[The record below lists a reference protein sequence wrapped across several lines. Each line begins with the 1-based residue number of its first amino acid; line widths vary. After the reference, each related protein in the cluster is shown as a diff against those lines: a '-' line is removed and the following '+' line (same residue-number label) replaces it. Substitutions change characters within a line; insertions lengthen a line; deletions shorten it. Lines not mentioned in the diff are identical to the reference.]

1 MKDKKKGILF
11 ILGAAFFFALMNLFV
26 KLGGDVP
33 TMQKAFFRNAVAA
46 IAALFVVMK
55 NNGCLKSAKGNIT
68 DLVLRSSFGLFGII
82 CNFYAIDRL
91 NISDA
96 SLLNK
101 LSPFFAVIF
110 SIFILHEIASKRE
123 WMYVIVAFIGA
134 LFVIKPTFSM
144 EIIPAI
150 AGTIGGMCA
159 GLAYTF
165 VRKMTK
171 NGVEGP
177 VIVLFFS
184 AFSSI
189 VLLPNLIINFTSM
202 STQQTLSLIMAGV
215 SAAGGQFCITAAY
228 KNAPAKEISVFD
240 YTQVV
245 IAAVLGFLFL
255 DQIPDILSFLGYAI
269 ILTVAVLKWRY
280 NLKNEVPCR

>member
-82 CNFYAIDRL
+82 CNFYAIDHL

-150 AGTIGGMCA
+150 AGTVGGMCA

-189 VLLPNLIINFTSM
+189 VLLPNLILNFSPM
-202 STQQTLSLIMAGV
+202 SIEQTLSLIMAGV

>member
-55 NNGCLKSAKGNIT
+55 NKGCLRSAKGNVI

-82 CNFYAIDRL
+82 CNFYAIDHL

-144 EIIPAI
+144 EIIPAL

-245 IAAVLGFLFL
+245 IAAALGFLFM
-255 DQIPDILSFLGYAI
+255 QEMPDPLSFLGYAI

-280 NLKNEVPCR
+280 NLRTDAPSR

>member
-144 EIIPAI
+144 EIIPAL

-280 NLKNEVPCR
+280 NLRTDAPSR

>member
-33 TMQKAFFRNAVAA
+33 TMQNAFFRNAVAA
-46 IAALFVVMK
+46 VFALFVVMK
-55 NNGCLKSAKGNIT
+55 DRGCVKTAKGNYAG
-68 DLVLRSSFGLFGII
+68 LLLRSAFGLIGII
-82 CNFYAIDRL
+82 CNFYAIDKL
-91 NISDA
+91 TISDA

-110 SIFILHEIASKRE
+110 SIFILKEIADRYE
-123 WMYVIVAFIGA
+123 WTFVIVAFIGA

-150 AGTIGGMCA
+150 AGVIGGMCA

-165 VRKMTK
+165 VRQLQS
-171 NGVEGP
+171 NGVKGP

-189 VLLPNLIINFTSM
+189 ALLPNLIFNFTPM
-202 STQQTLSLIMAGV
+202 TFEQTLSLVMAGV

-245 IAAVLGFLFL
+245 IAAILGFLFL
-255 DQIPDILSFLGYAI
+255 DQVPDMLSIVGYIIILS
-269 ILTVAVLKWRY
+269 VAVLKWQY
-280 NLKNEVPCR
+280 NLKKKS

>member
-245 IAAVLGFLFL
+245 IAAALGFLFM
-255 DQIPDILSFLGYAI
+255 QEMPDPLSFLGYAI

-280 NLKNEVPCR
+280 NLRTDAPSR

>member
-46 IAALFVVMK
+46 VFALFVVMK
-55 NNGCLKSAKGNIT
+55 DRGCVKTAKGNYAG
-68 DLVLRSSFGLFGII
+68 LLLRSAFGLIGII
-82 CNFYAIDRL
+82 CNFYAIDKL
-91 NISDA
+91 TISDA

-110 SIFILHEIASKRE
+110 SIFILKEIADRYE
-123 WMYVIVAFIGA
+123 WTFVIVAFIGA

-150 AGTIGGMCA
+150 AGVIGGMCA

-165 VRKMTK
+165 VRQLQS
-171 NGVEGP
+171 NGVKGP

-189 VLLPNLIINFTSM
+189 AVLPNLIYNFTPK
-202 STQQTLSLIMAGV
+202 TFEQTLSLVMAGV

-245 IAAVLGFLFL
+245 IAAILGFLFL
-255 DQIPDILSFLGYAI
+255 DQVPDMLSIVGYIIILS
-269 ILTVAVLKWRY
+269 VAVLKWQY
-280 NLKNEVPCR
+280 NLKKKS

>member
-150 AGTIGGMCA
+150 AGTVGGMCA

-189 VLLPNLIINFTSM
+189 VLLPNLILNFSPM
-202 STQQTLSLIMAGV
+202 SIEQTLSLIMAGV

-245 IAAVLGFLFL
+245 IAAALGFLFM
-255 DQIPDILSFLGYAI
+255 QEMPDPLSFLGYAI
-269 ILTVAVLKWRY
+269 ILTVAVLKWQY
-280 NLKNEVPCR
+280 NLRTDAPSR

>member
-46 IAALFVVMK
+46 VFALFVVMK
-55 NNGCLKSAKGNIT
+55 DRGCVKTAKGNYAG
-68 DLVLRSSFGLFGII
+68 LLLRSAFGLIGII
-82 CNFYAIDRL
+82 CNFYAIDKL
-91 NISDA
+91 TISDA

-101 LSPFFAVIF
+101 LSPFFSVIF
-110 SIFILHEIASKRE
+110 SIFILKEIADRYE
-123 WMYVIVAFIGA
+123 WSFVIVAFIGA

-150 AGTIGGMCA
+150 AGVIGGMCA

-165 VRKMTK
+165 VRQLQS
-171 NGVEGP
+171 NGVKGP

-189 VLLPNLIINFTSM
+189 ALLPNLIFNFTPM
-202 STQQTLSLIMAGV
+202 TFEQTLSLVMAGV

-245 IAAVLGFLFL
+245 IAAILGFLFL
-255 DQIPDILSFLGYAI
+255 DQVPDMLSIVGYIIILS
-269 ILTVAVLKWRY
+269 VAVLKWQY
-280 NLKNEVPCR
+280 NLKKKS

>member
-144 EIIPAI
+144 EIIPAL

-245 IAAVLGFLFL
+245 IAAALGFLFM
-255 DQIPDILSFLGYAI
+255 QEMPDPLSFLGYAI
-269 ILTVAVLKWRY
+269 ILTVAVLKWSY
-280 NLKNEVPCR
+280 NLKNEVPRR

>member
-33 TMQKAFFRNAVAA
+33 TIQKAFFRNAVAA
-46 IAALFVVMK
+46 VFALFVVMK
-55 NNGCLKSAKGNIT
+55 DRGCLKTAKGNYTGLI
-68 DLVLRSSFGLFGII
+68 LRSAFGLIGII
-82 CNFYAIDRL
+82 CNFYAIDKL
-91 NISDA
+91 TISDA

-110 SIFILHEIASKRE
+110 SIFILKEIADRYE
-123 WMYVIVAFIGA
+123 WTFVIVAFIGA

-150 AGTIGGMCA
+150 AGVIGGMCA

-165 VRKMTK
+165 VRQLQS
-171 NGVEGP
+171 NGVKGP

-189 VLLPNLIINFTSM
+189 ALLPNLIFNFTPM
-202 STQQTLSLIMAGV
+202 TFEQTLSLVMAGV

-245 IAAVLGFLFL
+245 IAAILGFLFL
-255 DQIPDILSFLGYAI
+255 DQVPDMLSIVGYIIILS
-269 ILTVAVLKWRY
+269 VAVLKWQY
-280 NLKNEVPCR
+280 NLKKKS

>member
-189 VLLPNLIINFTSM
+189 VLLPNLILNFSPM
-202 STQQTLSLIMAGV
+202 SIEQTLSLIMAGV

-245 IAAVLGFLFL
+245 IAAALGFLFM
-255 DQIPDILSFLGYAI
+255 QEMPDPLSFLGYAI
-269 ILTVAVLKWRY
+269 ILTVAVLKWQY
-280 NLKNEVPCR
+280 NLRTDAPSR

>member
-189 VLLPNLIINFTSM
+189 VLLPNLILNFSPM
-202 STQQTLSLIMAGV
+202 SIEQTLSLIMAGV

>member
-82 CNFYAIDRL
+82 CNFYAIDHL

-144 EIIPAI
+144 EIIPAL

-245 IAAVLGFLFL
+245 IAAALGFLFM
-255 DQIPDILSFLGYAI
+255 QEMPDPLSFLGYAI

-280 NLKNEVPCR
+280 NLRTDAPSR

>member
-46 IAALFVVMK
+46 VFALFVVMK
-55 NNGCLKSAKGNIT
+55 DRGCVKTAKGNCAG
-68 DLVLRSSFGLFGII
+68 LLLRSAFGLIGII
-82 CNFYAIDRL
+82 CNFYAIDKL
-91 NISDA
+91 TISDA

-110 SIFILHEIASKRE
+110 SIFILKEIADRYE
-123 WMYVIVAFIGA
+123 WTFVIVAFIGA

-150 AGTIGGMCA
+150 AGVIGGMCA

-165 VRKMTK
+165 VRKLQS
-171 NGVEGP
+171 NGVKGP

-189 VLLPNLIINFTSM
+189 ALLPNLIFNFTPM
-202 STQQTLSLIMAGV
+202 TFEQTLSLVMAGV

-245 IAAVLGFLFL
+245 IAAILGFLFL
-255 DQIPDILSFLGYAI
+255 DQVPDMLSIVGYIIILS
-269 ILTVAVLKWRY
+269 VAVLKWQY
-280 NLKNEVPCR
+280 NLKKKS

>member
-68 DLVLRSSFGLFGII
+68 DLDLRSSFGLFGII

>member
-150 AGTIGGMCA
+150 AGTVGGMCA

-189 VLLPNLIINFTSM
+189 VLLPNLILNFSPM
-202 STQQTLSLIMAGV
+202 SIEQTLSLIMAGV

-245 IAAVLGFLFL
+245 IAAALGFLFM
-255 DQIPDILSFLGYAI
+255 QEMPDPLSFLGYAI

-280 NLKNEVPCR
+280 NLRTDAPSR

>member
-150 AGTIGGMCA
+150 AGTVGGMCA

-189 VLLPNLIINFTSM
+189 VLLPNLILNFSPM
-202 STQQTLSLIMAGV
+202 SIEQTLSLIMAGV

-269 ILTVAVLKWRY
+269 ILTVAVLKWQY
-280 NLKNEVPCR
+280 NLRTDAPSR

>member
-82 CNFYAIDRL
+82 CNFYAIDHL

-144 EIIPAI
+144 EIIPAL
-150 AGTIGGMCA
+150 AGTIGGMWPEPE
-159 GLAYTF
+159 
-165 VRKMTK
+165 R
-171 NGVEGP
+171 
-177 VIVLFFS
+177 
-184 AFSSI
+184 
-189 VLLPNLIINFTSM
+189 
-202 STQQTLSLIMAGV
+202 
-215 SAAGGQFCITAAY
+215 
-228 KNAPAKEISVFD
+228 
-240 YTQVV
+240 
-245 IAAVLGFLFL
+245 
-255 DQIPDILSFLGYAI
+255 
-269 ILTVAVLKWRY
+269 WRWW
-280 NLKNEVPCR
+280 CRRRQRHWSW

>member
-82 CNFYAIDRL
+82 CNFYAIDHL

-189 VLLPNLIINFTSM
+189 VLLPNLILNFSPM
-202 STQQTLSLIMAGV
+202 SIEQTLSLIMAGV

>member
-150 AGTIGGMCA
+150 AGTVGGMCA

-189 VLLPNLIINFTSM
+189 VLLPNLILNFSPM
-202 STQQTLSLIMAGV
+202 SIEQTLSLIMAGV

-228 KNAPAKEISVFD
+228 KNVPAKEISVFD

-245 IAAVLGFLFL
+245 IAAALGFLFM
-255 DQIPDILSFLGYAI
+255 QEMPDPLSFLGYAI
-269 ILTVAVLKWRY
+269 ILTVAVLKWQY
-280 NLKNEVPCR
+280 NLRTDAPSR

>member
-82 CNFYAIDRL
+82 CNFYAIDHL

-189 VLLPNLIINFTSM
+189 VLLPNLILNFSPM
-202 STQQTLSLIMAGV
+202 SIEQTLSLIMAGV

-245 IAAVLGFLFL
+245 IAAALGFLFM
-255 DQIPDILSFLGYAI
+255 QEMPDPLSFLGYAI
-269 ILTVAVLKWRY
+269 ILTVAVLKWQY
-280 NLKNEVPCR
+280 NLRTDAPSR

>member
-82 CNFYAIDRL
+82 CNFYAIDHL

-150 AGTIGGMCA
+150 AGTVGGMCA

-189 VLLPNLIINFTSM
+189 VLLPNLILNFSPM
-202 STQQTLSLIMAGV
+202 SIEQTLSLIMAGV

-269 ILTVAVLKWRY
+269 ILTVAVLKWQY
-280 NLKNEVPCR
+280 NLRTDAPSR

>member
-46 IAALFVVMK
+46 VFALFVVMK
-55 NNGCLKSAKGNIT
+55 DRGCVKTAKGNYAG
-68 DLVLRSSFGLFGII
+68 LLLRSAFGLIGII
-82 CNFYAIDRL
+82 CNFYAIDKL
-91 NISDA
+91 TISDA

-101 LSPFFAVIF
+101 LSPFFSVIF
-110 SIFILHEIASKRE
+110 SIFILKEIADRYE
-123 WMYVIVAFIGA
+123 WTFVIVAFIGA

-150 AGTIGGMCA
+150 AGVIGGMCA

-165 VRKMTK
+165 VRQLQS
-171 NGVEGP
+171 NGVKGP

-189 VLLPNLIINFTSM
+189 ALLPNLIFNFTPM
-202 STQQTLSLIMAGV
+202 TFEQTLSLVMAGV

-245 IAAVLGFLFL
+245 IAAILGFLFL
-255 DQIPDILSFLGYAI
+255 DQVPDMLSIVGYIIILS
-269 ILTVAVLKWRY
+269 VAVLKWQY
-280 NLKNEVPCR
+280 NLKKKS